1 MLGCQTYGEQ
11 LREYAGSVVWCDVSR
26 YIAMV
31 VYTQIVCYG
40 RVCYL
45 VWKGRMYPG
54 SMVR

>member
-1 MLGCQTYGEQ
+1 MVGFQTYGEQ
-11 LREYAGSVVWCDVSR
+11 LREYAGSVEWYDVSR
-26 YIAMV
+26 YIVMV

-40 RVCYL
+40 RVYYL